1 MWSGSGKR
9 LVNVDQSPDEA
20 GARFEDGSAARQRSH
35 RRRWTV
41 VEDAHARGSFRDVR
55 FMVHANENYR
65 FGPVGAMDLRLIRR
79 AATKETRSGTRPA
92 CSAASNISDRMA

>member
-1 MWSGSGKR
+1 
-9 LVNVDQSPDEA
+9 
-20 GARFEDGSAARQRSH
+20 
-35 RRRWTV
+35 
-41 VEDAHARGSFRDVR
+41 
-55 FMVHANENYR
+55 MVHANENYR